1 MIKILNLIV
10 FLPLCFIFGL
20 GSLSGI
26 LATIFILMQ
35 GDGSSI
41 VPIIV
46 FVSILSWL
54 AWLCGTRAYEAAL
67 APASGQSG
75 SGLKLVAF
83 FFAGSLFLAALA
95 RPMFTGI
102 VRKSTEGAAKGTLG
116 AIRNALDRFKHDRG
130 ASPADIAELTAGGK
144 YLNVIPAARIPDY
157 HDALSAVAV
166 ADKPNDAGG
175 YFYDPKAGKIRINCT
190 HTDTRGS
197 SWDAY

>member
-1 MIKILNLIV
+1 MIKILNLMV
-10 FLPLCFIFGL
+10 FLPLCLLFSL

-41 VPIIV
+41 VPVIV
-46 FVSILSWL
+46 FVSMLSWL

-75 SGLKLVAF
+75 AGLKLVAF
-83 FFAGSLFLAALA
+83 FFAGSVFLAALA

-102 VRKSTEGAAKGTLG
+102 VRKSREGALKGNLG
-116 AIRNALDRFKHDRG
+116 AIRTALDHCAKDRG
-130 ASPADIAELTAGGK
+130 ANPADIAELTAGGK
-144 YLNVIPAARIPDY
+144 YLTVIPAARIPDY
-157 HDALSAVAV
+157 HEAASAVAV
-166 ADKPNDAGG
+166 AEKPNDAGG

>member
-10 FLPLCFIFGL
+10 FVPLCLIFSL

-26 LATIFILMQ
+26 IAIIFILMQ
-35 GDGSSI
+35 GDGSNV

-46 FVSILSWL
+46 FVSIFSWL
-54 AWLCGTRAYEAAL
+54 AWLCGSRAYAAAL

-83 FFAGSLFLAALA
+83 FFAGCVFLAALA

-102 VRKSTEGAAKGTLG
+102 VRKSTEGAAKGKLG
-116 AIRNALDRFKHDRG
+116 AIRNALDHFKHDRG

-144 YLNVIPAARIPDY
+144 YLTVIPAARIPDY
-157 HDALSAVAV
+157 HESTSAVS
-166 ADKPNDAGG
+166 DKPTDAGG
-175 YFYDPKAGKIRINCT
+175 YFYDPKTGTIRINCT

>member
-1 MIKILNLIV
+1 MTKLMNLIV
-10 FLPLCFIFGL
+10 FVPLCLLFSL
-20 GSLSGI
+20 GALSGVI
-26 LATIFILMQ
+26 AIIFILMQ
-35 GDGSSI
+35 GGGSNV
-41 VPIIV
+41 VPVIL
-46 FVSILSWL
+46 FVSLFSWL

-83 FFAGSLFLAALA
+83 FFAGSVFLAALA

-102 VRKSTEGAAKGTLG
+102 VRKSTEGAAKGKLG
-116 AIRNALDRFKHDRG
+116 AIRSALDHFKHDRG
-130 ASPADIAELTAGGK
+130 ASPADISELTAGGK
-144 YLNVIPAARIPDY
+144 YLTVIPAARIPDY
-157 HDALSAVAV
+157 HEATAAVAV

-175 YFYDPKAGKIRINCT
+175 YFYDPKTGTIRINCT